1 MARQRIWLLALW
13 VCALVWL
20 GGARTHA
27 QSSGRQ
33 LTVRVLSAEDG
44 RAITGVICSVWDSV
58 HRRTGFA
65 QTDREGRATLTLH
78 PSDHTLTLVLMGY
91 RKREL
96 LLSSPELSV
105 AQPTLRLE
113 VEEVKLRE
121 VYVRATPITPR
132 GDTLSYRIKT
142 FAGAQDRYIED
153 VLRKLP
159 GIEVGTNGQIRYQG
173 KAIDKFYIEGQD
185 PLGANYNQASRNLPA
200 DAVDRVEVI
209 EHNQH
214 KRILQGKVVGEQA
227 ALNIRL
233 NKQALFRPFGELMG
247 GTGLEPP
254 LWTGKA
260 FLMQV
265 APSNQLITNLRGN
278 NVGQELATDFV
289 EHTSPYPE
297 EDYQPLPHTILCTSG
312 NTPPLS
318 EGRYLRNRALSWG
331 VNDLQRVGQYGSLRL
346 NVLGYHDRTRGE
358 STQAIRYLGTTPYD
372 LHETSGLVAK
382 PNYYRAALHYEH
394 NAPGLFL
401 LADILYSTQGKT
413 SREELLS
420 DSKVYQ
426 LTLRQRPQWLQA
438 SLQGNVSLGGTLISL
453 KSSTRGYTAGERLS
467 GWQRDPR
474 GIETALTTRRR
485 VSQFA
490 TTNSAQ
496 MGFALGRVN
505 LQTGLLARATYNS
518 YGVHEL
524 LSPSDNSYSQLTVGL
539 NNSLSYSSPGVNVS
553 LSCPLYYQAD
563 RLRLGRQL
571 DHRAYLH
578 LAPSLTLRLPLSQYS
593 TLLLSGGYQSQPD
606 IDDYYSAG
614 VIRRGYR
621 SYTQSLQQLYY
632 CHELNGAARLTYR
645 NPLELFFAY
654 VRLSCRQAAHSYLR
668 DIRLRPEQTLSIPID
683 TAYRHQSYSVQGIL
697 DKAIPHWALT
707 LRAELGYTHNR
718 HLTALAERIY
728 AVRSDNLLSMLTLRW
743 SRIPAL
749 SASYSVG
756 LGSLW
761 YHRSGMQP
769 HPSLRL
775 EQELKLV
782 GTLSKLFSLS
792 ALLQHTM
799 GEEGVGRGY
808 RHTLFCDVQADWV
821 VSKRVRL
828 AGSLTN
834 LWNERVYSL
843 TSISTTQLEHYTL
856 PLRPRE
862 FVLSCTIRL

>member
-1 MARQRIWLLALW
+1 MARRRIWLLALW

-20 GGARTHA
+20 AGVRTHA
-27 QSSGRQ
+27 QSLGRQ

-65 QTDREGRATLTLH
+65 QTDREGRATLTLRS
-78 PSDHTLTLVLMGY
+78 SDHTLTLVLMGY

-233 NKQALFRPFGELMG
+233 NKKALFRPFGELMG

-278 NVGQELATDFV
+278 NIGQELATDFV

-297 EDYQPLPHTILCTSG
+297 EDYQPQPHTILSTSG

-358 STQAIRYLGTTPYD
+358 STQAIRYLGASPYD
-372 LHETSGLVAK
+372 LHETSSLVAK

-401 LADILYSTQGKT
+401 LADMLYSTQGKT

-453 KSSTRGYTAGERLS
+453 KSSTRGYTAGEWLS
-467 GWQRDPR
+467 GWQRDPA

-539 NNSLSYSSPGVNVS
+539 NSSLSYSSPGVNVS

-578 LAPSLTLRLPLSQYS
+578 LAPSLSLRLPLSQYS

-632 CHELNGAARLTYR
+632 RHELNGAARLTYR

-654 VRLSCRQAAHSYLR
+654 VRLSYRQTAHSYLR

-683 TAYRHQSYSVQGIL
+683 TAYRHQSYLVQGVL

-862 FVLSCTIRL
+862 LVLSCTIRL

>member
-1 MARQRIWLLALW
+1 MSIDSLLSL
-13 VCALVWL
+13 VFYTNTVECA
-20 GGARTHA
+20 
-27 QSSGRQ
+27 
-33 LTVRVLSAEDG
+33 
-44 RAITGVICSVWDSV
+44 
-58 HRRTGFA
+58 GFA
-65 QTDREGRATLTLH
+65 QTDREGRATLTLR

-96 LLSSPELSV
+96 LLSSLELSV

-159 GIEVGTNGQIRYQG
+159 EIEVGTNGQIRYQG

-278 NVGQELATDFV
+278 NIGQELATDFV

-297 EDYQPLPHTILCTSG
+297 EDYQPLPHTILSTSG

-346 NVLGYHDRTRGE
+346 SVLGYHDRTRGE

-467 GWQRDPR
+467 GWQRDPA

-490 TTNSAQ
+490 TTHSAQ

-539 NNSLSYSSPGVNVS
+539 NSSLSYSSPGVNVS

-563 RLRLGRQL
+563 RLQLGLQL
-571 DHRAYLH
+571 DRRAYLH
-578 LAPSLTLRLPLSQYS
+578 LAPSLSLRLPLSQYS

-632 CHELNGAARLTYR
+632 RHELNGAARLTYR

-654 VRLSCRQAAHSYLR
+654 VRLSYRQTAHSYLR

-683 TAYRHQSYSVQGIL
+683 TAYRHQSYSVQGVL

-756 LGSLW
+756 LGSLGITARVW
-761 YHRSGMQP
+761 
-769 HPSLRL
+769 SLI
-775 EQELKLV
+775 LV
-782 GTLSKLFSLS
+782 S
-792 ALLQHTM
+792 A
-799 GEEGVGRGY
+799 
-808 RHTLFCDVQADWV
+808 
-821 VSKRVRL
+821 
-828 AGSLTN
+828 
-834 LWNERVYSL
+834 
-843 TSISTTQLEHYTL
+843 
-856 PLRPRE
+856 
-862 FVLSCTIRL
+862 

>member
-1 MARQRIWLLALW
+1 
-13 VCALVWL
+13 
-20 GGARTHA
+20 
-27 QSSGRQ
+27 
-33 LTVRVLSAEDG
+33 
-44 RAITGVICSVWDSV
+44 
-58 HRRTGFA
+58 
-65 QTDREGRATLTLH
+65 
-78 PSDHTLTLVLMGY
+78 MGY

-121 VYVRATPITPR
+121 VYVRAAPITPR
-132 GDTLSYRIKT
+132 GDTQSYRIKT

-173 KAIDKFYIEGQD
+173 KAIDKFYIEGQ
-185 PLGANYNQASRNLPA
+185 
-200 DAVDRVEVI
+200 
-209 EHNQH
+209 
-214 KRILQGKVVGEQA
+214 
-227 ALNIRL
+227 
-233 NKQALFRPFGELMG
+233 
-247 GTGLEPP
+247 
-254 LWTGKA
+254 
-260 FLMQV
+260 
-265 APSNQLITNLRGN
+265 
-278 NVGQELATDFV
+278 
-289 EHTSPYPE
+289 
-297 EDYQPLPHTILCTSG
+297 
-312 NTPPLS
+312 
-318 EGRYLRNRALSWG
+318 
-331 VNDLQRVGQYGSLRL
+331 
-346 NVLGYHDRTRGE
+346 
-358 STQAIRYLGTTPYD
+358 
-372 LHETSGLVAK
+372 
-382 PNYYRAALHYEH
+382 
-394 NAPGLFL
+394 
-401 LADILYSTQGKT
+401 
-413 SREELLS
+413 
-420 DSKVYQ
+420 
-426 LTLRQRPQWLQA
+426 
-438 SLQGNVSLGGTLISL
+438 
-453 KSSTRGYTAGERLS
+453 
-467 GWQRDPR
+467 
-474 GIETALTTRRR
+474 
-485 VSQFA
+485 
-490 TTNSAQ
+490 
-496 MGFALGRVN
+496 
-505 LQTGLLARATYNS
+505 
-518 YGVHEL
+518 
-524 LSPSDNSYSQLTVGL
+524 
-539 NNSLSYSSPGVNVS
+539 
-553 LSCPLYYQAD
+553 
-563 RLRLGRQL
+563 
-571 DHRAYLH
+571 
-578 LAPSLTLRLPLSQYS
+578 
-593 TLLLSGGYQSQPD
+593 PD

-621 SYTQSLQQLYY
+621 SYTQSLRQLYY
-632 CHELNGAARLTYR
+632 RHELNGAARLTYR

-654 VRLSCRQAAHSYLR
+654 VRLSYRQTAHSYLR

-683 TAYRHQSYSVQGIL
+683 TAYRHQSYSVQGVL

-761 YHRSGMQP
+761 YHRSGMES

-808 RHTLFCDVQADWV
+808 RHTLFCDVQADWA

-862 FVLSCTIRL
+862 LVLSCTIRL

>member
-13 VCALVWL
+13 VCALVWFAE
-20 GGARTHA
+20 ARTHA

-33 LTVRVLSAEDG
+33 LTLRVLSAEDG
-44 RAITGVICSVWDSV
+44 RAITGVICSAWDSV

-65 QTDREGRATLTLH
+65 QTDREGRATLTLR

-278 NVGQELATDFV
+278 NIGQELATDFV

-297 EDYQPLPHTILCTSG
+297 EDYQPLPHTILSTSG

-318 EGRYLRNRALSWG
+318 EGRYLRNRAISWG

-372 LHETSGLVAK
+372 LHETSSLVAK

-401 LADILYSTQGKT
+401 LADMLYSTQGKT

-524 LSPSDNSYSQLTVGL
+524 LSPNDNSYSQLTVGL
-539 NNSLSYSSPGVNVS
+539 NSSLSYSSPRVNVS

-578 LAPSLTLRLPLSQYS
+578 LAPSLSLRLPLSQYS

-621 SYTQSLQQLYY
+621 SYTQSLRQLYY
-632 CHELNGAARLTYR
+632 RHELNGAARLTYR

-654 VRLSCRQAAHSYLR
+654 VRLSYRQTAHSYLR

-683 TAYRHQSYSVQGIL
+683 TAYRHQSYSVQGVL

-761 YHRSGMQP
+761 YHRSGMEP

-862 FVLSCTIRL
+862 LVLSCTIRL

>member
-1 MARQRIWLLALW
+1 MLSPLYFVRDEVLTLVVERCLWLLRYSLSIDSLLSL
-13 VCALVWL
+13 VFYTNTVECA
-20 GGARTHA
+20 
-27 QSSGRQ
+27 
-33 LTVRVLSAEDG
+33 
-44 RAITGVICSVWDSV
+44 
-58 HRRTGFA
+58 GFA
-65 QTDREGRATLTLH
+65 QTDREGRATLTLR
-78 PSDHTLTLVLMGY
+78 PSDYTLTLVLMGY

-278 NVGQELATDFV
+278 NIGQELATDFV

-297 EDYQPLPHTILCTSG
+297 EDYQPLPHTILSTSG

-358 STQAIRYLGTTPYD
+358 STQAIRYLGASPYD
-372 LHETSGLVAK
+372 LHETSSLVAK

-401 LADILYSTQGKT
+401 LADILYSTLGKT

-496 MGFALGRVN
+496 MGFALGCVN

-524 LSPSDNSYSQLTVGL
+524 LSPNDNSYSQLTVGL
-539 NNSLSYSSPGVNVS
+539 NSSLSYSSPGVNVS

-578 LAPSLTLRLPLSQYS
+578 LAPSLSLRLPLSQYS

-621 SYTQSLQQLYY
+621 SYTQSLRQLYY
-632 CHELNGAARLTYR
+632 RHELNGAARLTYR

-654 VRLSCRQAAHSYLR
+654 VRLSYRQTAHSYLR

-683 TAYRHQSYSVQGIL
+683 TAYRHQSYSVQGVL

-707 LRAELGYTHNR
+707 LRTELGYTYNR

-761 YHRSGMQP
+761 YHRSGMEP

-808 RHTLFCDVQADWV
+808 RHTLFCDVQADWA

>member
-1 MARQRIWLLALW
+1 MARQRVWLLALW

-372 LHETSGLVAK
+372 LHETSSLVAK

-401 LADILYSTQGKT
+401 LADVLYSTQGKT
-413 SREELLS
+413 SQEELLS

-524 LSPSDNSYSQLTVGL
+524 LSPNDNSYSQLTVGL
-539 NNSLSYSSPGVNVS
+539 NSSLSYSSPRVNVS

-563 RLRLGRQL
+563 RLWLGSRQ
-571 DHRAYLH
+571 DRRAYLH
-578 LAPSLTLRLPLSQYS
+578 LAPSLSLRLPLSQYS

-632 CHELNGAARLTYR
+632 RHELNGAARLTYR

-654 VRLSCRQAAHSYLR
+654 VRLSYRQTAHSYLR

-683 TAYRHQSYSVQGIL
+683 TAYRHQSYSVQGVL

>member
-13 VCALVWL
+13 VCALVWFAE
-20 GGARTHA
+20 ARTHA

-65 QTDREGRATLTLH
+65 QTDREGRATLTLR

-91 RKREL
+91 RKREF

-185 PLGANYNQASRNLPA
+185 PLGVNYNQASRNLPA

-233 NKQALFRPFGELMG
+233 NKKALFRPFGELMG

-278 NVGQELATDFV
+278 NIGQELATDFV

-297 EDYQPLPHTILCTSG
+297 EDYQPLPHTILSTSG

-372 LHETSGLVAK
+372 LHETSSLVAK

-401 LADILYSTQGKT
+401 LADMLYSTQGKT

-420 DSKVYQ
+420 NSKVYQ

-539 NNSLSYSSPGVNVS
+539 NSSLSYSSPGVNVS

-578 LAPSLTLRLPLSQYS
+578 LAPSLSLRLPLSQYS

-632 CHELNGAARLTYR
+632 RHELNGAARLTYR

-654 VRLSCRQAAHSYLR
+654 VRLSYRQTAHSYLR

-683 TAYRHQSYSVQGIL
+683 TAYRHQSYSVQGVL

-718 HLTALAERIY
+718 HLTALVERIY

-761 YHRSGMQP
+761 YHRSGMEP

-799 GEEGVGRGY
+799 GEEGTGRGY

-843 TSISTTQLEHYTL
+843 TSISTTQIEHYTL

>member
-372 LHETSGLVAK
+372 LHETSSLVAK

-401 LADILYSTQGKT
+401 LADVLYSTQGKT

-524 LSPSDNSYSQLTVGL
+524 LSPSDNSYSQLTMGL

-578 LAPSLTLRLPLSQYS
+578 LAPSLSLRLPLSQYS

-632 CHELNGAARLTYR
+632 RHELNGAARLTYR

-654 VRLSCRQAAHSYLR
+654 VRLSYRQAAHSYLR

-683 TAYRHQSYSVQGIL
+683 TAYRHQSYSVQGVL

-761 YHRSGMQP
+761 YHRSGMEP

-799 GEEGVGRGY
+799 GEEGTGRGY

-834 LWNERVYSL
+834 LWNERVYTL
-843 TSISTTQLEHYTL
+843 TSISTTQIEHYTL

>member
-20 GGARTHA
+20 AGVRTHA

-33 LTVRVLSAEDG
+33 LTLRVLSAEDG

-65 QTDREGRATLTLH
+65 QTDREGRATLTLR
-78 PSDHTLTLVLMGY
+78 PSDHTLTLALMGY

-233 NKQALFRPFGELMG
+233 DKKALFRPFGELMG

-278 NVGQELATDFV
+278 NIGQELATDFV

-297 EDYQPLPHTILCTSG
+297 EDYQPLPHTILSTSE

-318 EGRYLRNRALSWG
+318 EGRYLRNQALSWG

-358 STQAIRYLGTTPYD
+358 STQAIRYLGASPYD
-372 LHETSGLVAK
+372 LHDTSSLVAK

-401 LADILYSTQGKT
+401 LADMLYSTQGKT

-467 GWQRDPR
+467 GWQRDPA

-578 LAPSLTLRLPLSQYS
+578 LAPSLSLRLPLSQYS
-593 TLLLSGGYQSQPD
+593 TLLLSGSYQSQPD

-632 CHELNGAARLTYR
+632 RHELNGAARLTYR

-654 VRLSCRQAAHSYLR
+654 VRLSYRQAAHSYLR

-683 TAYRHQSYSVQGIL
+683 TAYRHQSYSVQGVL

-761 YHRSGMQP
+761 YHRSGMEP

-799 GEEGVGRGY
+799 GEEGTGRGY

-843 TSISTTQLEHYTL
+843 TSISTTQIEHYTL

>member
-20 GGARTHA
+20 AGARTHA
-27 QSSGRQ
+27 QSPGRQ
-33 LTVRVLSAEDG
+33 LTLRVLSAEDG

-65 QTDREGRATLTLH
+65 QTDREGRATLTLR

-185 PLGANYNQASRNLPA
+185 PLGANYTQASRNLPA

-209 EHNQH
+209 EHNQHNQH

-297 EDYQPLPHTILCTSG
+297 EDYQPLPHTTLCTSG

-372 LHETSGLVAK
+372 LHETSSLVAK

-394 NAPGLFL
+394 NAPPRAG
-401 LADILYSTQGKT
+401 AEAGRDA
-413 SREELLS
+413 E
-420 DSKVYQ
+420 
-426 LTLRQRPQWLQA
+426 QA
-438 SLQGNVSLGGTLISL
+438 L
-453 KSSTRGYTAGERLS
+453 
-467 GWQRDPR
+467 
-474 GIETALTTRRR
+474 
-485 VSQFA
+485 
-490 TTNSAQ
+490 
-496 MGFALGRVN
+496 
-505 LQTGLLARATYNS
+505 
-518 YGVHEL
+518 
-524 LSPSDNSYSQLTVGL
+524 
-539 NNSLSYSSPGVNVS
+539 
-553 LSCPLYYQAD
+553 
-563 RLRLGRQL
+563 
-571 DHRAYLH
+571 
-578 LAPSLTLRLPLSQYS
+578 
-593 TLLLSGGYQSQPD
+593 
-606 IDDYYSAG
+606 
-614 VIRRGYR
+614 
-621 SYTQSLQQLYY
+621 
-632 CHELNGAARLTYR
+632 
-645 NPLELFFAY
+645 
-654 VRLSCRQAAHSYLR
+654 
-668 DIRLRPEQTLSIPID
+668 
-683 TAYRHQSYSVQGIL
+683 
-697 DKAIPHWALT
+697 
-707 LRAELGYTHNR
+707 
-718 HLTALAERIY
+718 
-728 AVRSDNLLSMLTLRW
+728 
-743 SRIPAL
+743 
-749 SASYSVG
+749 
-756 LGSLW
+756 
-761 YHRSGMQP
+761 
-769 HPSLRL
+769 
-775 EQELKLV
+775 
-782 GTLSKLFSLS
+782 
-792 ALLQHTM
+792 
-799 GEEGVGRGY
+799 
-808 RHTLFCDVQADWV
+808 
-821 VSKRVRL
+821 
-828 AGSLTN
+828 
-834 LWNERVYSL
+834 
-843 TSISTTQLEHYTL
+843 
-856 PLRPRE
+856 
-862 FVLSCTIRL
+862 

>member
-1 MARQRIWLLALW
+1 MARRRIWLLVLW

-20 GGARTHA
+20 AGVRTHA

-33 LTVRVLSAEDG
+33 LTLRVLSAEDG

-65 QTDREGRATLTLH
+65 QTDREGRATLTLR

-233 NKQALFRPFGELMG
+233 NKKALFRPFGELMG

-278 NVGQELATDFV
+278 NIGQELATDFV

-297 EDYQPLPHTILCTSG
+297 EDYQPLPHTILSTSG

-318 EGRYLRNRALSWG
+318 EGRYLRNQALSWG

-401 LADILYSTQGKT
+401 LADMLYSTQGKT

-467 GWQRDPR
+467 GWQRDPA

-490 TTNSAQ
+490 TTNSAR
-496 MGFALGRVN
+496 MGFALGRAN
-505 LQTGLLARATYNS
+505 LQTGLLARATYNG

-539 NNSLSYSSPGVNVS
+539 NNSLSYSSPRVNVS

-563 RLRLGRQL
+563 RLWLGRQL
-571 DHRAYLH
+571 DRRAYLH
-578 LAPSLTLRLPLSQYS
+578 LAPSLSLRLMLSQYS

-632 CHELNGAARLTYR
+632 RHELNGAARLTYR

-654 VRLSCRQAAHSYLR
+654 VRLSYRQTAHSYLR

-683 TAYRHQSYSVQGIL
+683 TAYRHQSYSVQGVL

-761 YHRSGMQP
+761 YHRSGMEP

-799 GEEGVGRGY
+799 GEEGTGRGY

-843 TSISTTQLEHYTL
+843 TSISTTQIEHYTL